1 MFHTPHSWGWEDC
14 DASHNQYM
22 RARCPSD
29 LHSQDRSSAAG
40 DVGVAGKRNGKNTLE
55 PVMRTNPYLGG
66 AVAPLSAVDAT
77 ADHVVVAGNKSSSF
91 VGAQSAEKPE
101 IAFKTVTVEKASAPN
116 SKQTAQKVMA
126 PNSKLKTTAP
136 PTSAAPVEDDD
147 SAEENPSGEKKKV
160 FFTSVSY
167 SL

>member
-1 MFHTPHSWGWEDC
+1 
-14 DASHNQYM
+14 M

-29 LHSQDRSSAAG
+29 LHSQDQSSVAG
-40 DVGVAGKRNGKNTLE
+40 DVGVAGKRNGKNILE

-66 AVAPLSAVDAT
+66 AVAPLSAVGAP
-77 ADHVVVAGNKSSSF
+77 ADHVAAGNKSSYF

-101 IAFKTVTVEKASAPN
+101 VAFKTVTVEKASAPN
-116 SKQTAQKVMA
+116 SKQTAQKVVA

-136 PTSAAPVEDDD
+136 PTSAASVEDDD

-160 FFTSVSY
+160 FFTSVSLQEGLLLQQ
-167 SL
+167 SGGVLS